1 MAVVTPNQTLS
12 DSNVVQSRS
21 IVVSKTRP
29 YSDLDLSL
37 TLHPVFNDIVPLTD
51 IDAVK
56 NAVKVLVL
64 TNFNERPFQPQLAGN
79 VRGYLFEPAD
89 KFTIVAL
96 RQSIKKVIEQYE
108 PRVDSVTVQIVD
120 NSDENRYDVT
130 IGFRVITLNVEVN
143 VDLYLIR
150 LR

>member
-1 MAVVTPNQTLS
+1 MAVITPNQTLS
-12 DSNVVQSRS
+12 DANVVQNRS
-21 IVVSKTRP
+21 LVVSKTRP

-37 TLHPVFNDIVPLTD
+37 AIHPVFGDIVPLTD

-56 NAVKVLVL
+56 NAVKTLVL
-64 TNFNERPFQPQLAGN
+64 TNFSERPFQPRLAGN

-89 KFTIVAL
+89 KFTITAM
-96 RQSIKKVIEQYE
+96 RRAIKIVLEQHE
-108 PRVDSVTVQIVD
+108 PRIDSITVQIVD

-130 IGFRVITLNVEVN
+130 VGFRVITLNVEVD